1 MNKLITFEGV
11 DGSGKSTQIE
21 FLKNKFDQLDIQ
33 YLSIREPG
41 STVISENIR
50 EILLDNKNS
59 QLCSEAESLLFM
71 AARAQIT
78 SEAIIPTLEDGKFVI
93 CDRYIDST
101 IAYQGYG
108 RGLDI
113 PFLKSIN
120 NYATRG
126 NIPGLT
132 FILDIDYELSLHR
145 RNREEND
152 RMESGGGDFMNK
164 VKGGYHQIANEGER
178 YKVINGDKPPKEV
191 FKSVWQ
197 IIVNSYGDMNDQ

>member
-21 FLKNKFDQLDIQ
+21 LLKDKFDQLGIQ

-41 STVISENIR
+41 STTISENIR
-50 EILLDNKNS
+50 DILLDNKNS

-78 SEAIIPTLEDGKFVI
+78 AEVIIPALENGKFVL

-120 NYATRG
+120 HYATRG

-132 FILDIDYELSLHR
+132 IILDIDYELSLRR
-145 RNREEND
+145 RNRQEND
-152 RMESGGGDFMNK
+152 RMESGGGGFLNN
-164 VKGGYHQIANEGER
+164 VKGGYHQIAKEGDR
-178 YKVINGDKPPKEV
+178 YKIVNGDNSPEEI

-197 IIVNSYGDMNDQ
+197 IIANNYGVMNDQ